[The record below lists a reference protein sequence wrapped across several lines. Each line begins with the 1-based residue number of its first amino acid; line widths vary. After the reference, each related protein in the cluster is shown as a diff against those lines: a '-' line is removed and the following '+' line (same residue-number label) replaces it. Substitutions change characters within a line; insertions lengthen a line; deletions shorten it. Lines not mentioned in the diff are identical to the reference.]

1 MFRKLMVGMVA
12 VIAMAAGLFVALR
25 QDPAG
30 SPLANAPSP
39 GAGASGS
46 PAALSAA
53 LPRWQSFAF
62 EDTQGQTIE
71 LKTLQGQMLVINF
84 WATWCPPCVEEMPE
98 LDALYPQLQAK
109 NIEMLG
115 IGIDSPSNIRE
126 FLQKRKFSYRLLVG
140 GVGGS
145 DLARL
150 LGNETGGLPFT
161 VVIDTQGRVI
171 FRKMGRITGAEV
183 LKATELTQ

>member
-1 MFRKLMVGMVA
+1 MFRKLMVGIVA
-12 VIAMAAGLFVALR
+12 LIAMAAGLFVALR
-25 QDPAG
+25 QDPTAQI
-30 SPLANAPSP
+30 NAST
-39 GAGASGS
+39 AGAAGS
-46 PAALSAA
+46 PAAQSAA
-53 LPRWQSFAF
+53 LPRWQAFAF
-62 EDTQGQTIE
+62 EDTQGRPFD
-71 LKTLQGQMLVINF
+71 LKTLQGRMLVINF

-98 LDALYPQLQAK
+98 LDSLYPQLQAK

-126 FLQKRKFSYRLLVG
+126 FLQKRSFSYPLLLG

-145 DLARL
+145 DLGRL

-161 VVIDTQGRVI
+161 VVIDAQGRVI

-183 LKATELTQ
+183 LKATEQTQ